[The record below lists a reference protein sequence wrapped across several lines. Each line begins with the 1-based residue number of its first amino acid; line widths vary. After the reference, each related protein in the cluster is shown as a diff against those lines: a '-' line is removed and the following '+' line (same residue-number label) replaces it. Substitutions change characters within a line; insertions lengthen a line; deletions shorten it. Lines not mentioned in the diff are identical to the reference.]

1 MDKVRILIADDMD
14 IIAKQTKSYLEKRED
29 TEIVGIANN
38 GKEEIDLINEL
49 KPDLVFTD
57 NQMPQ
62 MNGIDVIEQVYNSAM
77 EKKPSFIL
85 VTGDRDMVLY
95 QRADKCNVV
104 RVLNKPVDE
113 YKIIEAFEY
122 YKELPQEEIIENNT
136 EKVKQDK
143 INKQNKTSFIDKIKN
158 FFNS

>member
-1 MDKVRILIADDMD
+1 MEKVRILIADDMD
-14 IIAKQTKSYLEKRED
+14 IIAQQTKSYLEKRED
-29 TEIVGIANN
+29 TEIVGVANN

-62 MNGIDVIEQVYNSAM
+62 MNGIDVIEEVYNSTM

-104 RVLNKPVDE
+104 RILNKPVDE

-122 YKELPQEEIIENNT
+122 YKELPQEEIVENNT
-136 EKVKQDK
+136 EEIEQDET
-143 INKQNKTSFIDKIKN
+143 NKQNKTSFIDKIKK
-158 FFNS
+158 FLNS

>member
-1 MDKVRILIADDMD
+1 MEKIKILIADDMD
-14 IIAKQTKSYLEKRED
+14 IIAKQTKMYLEKRED

-38 GKEEIDLINEL
+38 GKEEIDLIKEL

-62 MNGIDVIEQVYNSAM
+62 MNGIDVIEEVYNSEM
-77 EKKPSFIL
+77 EDKPSFIL

-104 RVLNKPVDE
+104 KVLHKPVDE
-113 YKIIEAFEY
+113 DKIIEAFEY
-122 YKELPQEEIIENNT
+122 YKELPQEENIKINT
-136 EKVKQDK
+136 EEIEGKEETK
-143 INKQNKTSFIDKIKN
+143 ISLIGKIKK
-158 FFNS
+158 FLNS

>member
-62 MNGIDVIEQVYNSAM
+62 MNGIDVIEQVYNSTM

-136 EKVKQDK
+136 EEVEQDET
-143 INKQNKTSFIDKIKN
+143 NKQNKTSFIDKIKK
-158 FFNS
+158 FLNS